1 MGILDE
7 ELHVHV
13 DVHVNNDRGIVDNV
27 VMQILKV
34 AFLEP
39 QSLNPFYQRFFVYP
53 VQFLGFVV
61 HVDDSVSLES
71 RQTIIGGTF

>member
-34 AFLEP
+34 TFLEP
-39 QSLNPFYQRFFVYP
+39 QSLNSFHQRFFIYP